1 MSVSRRHRPV
11 IAAFIAAFIGAVPAK
26 ALTEEA
32 VKDAQA
38 LLDQARNAVA
48 LGQAS
53 KLDVLMANAFLLEM
67 KFRSKQISR
76 KAYCKEALP
85 KLREIATMSGNP
97 LRRESIKDLIS
108 FERQLY
114 ELTVLC
120 RG

>member
-1 MSVSRRHRPV
+1 M
-11 IAAFIAAFIGAVPAK
+11 
-26 ALTEEA
+26 
-32 VKDAQA
+32 KDAQA

-85 KLREIATMSGNP
+85 KLREIATMSGDSSPPRIDKGFDQFRATIIRANGP
-97 LRRESIKDLIS
+97 MPRVIKA
-108 FERQLY
+108 
-114 ELTVLC
+114 
-120 RG
+120 RGMIKLFHCPRVPSP